1 MLSLLQR
8 IAYRAGKAALGKG
21 SEAKKAYK
29 IVQMIQVVQLPLV
42 MERLMCYL

>member
-21 SEAKKAYK
+21 SEAKMAKK
-29 IVQMIQVVQLPLV
+29 KLF
-42 MERLMCYL
+42 